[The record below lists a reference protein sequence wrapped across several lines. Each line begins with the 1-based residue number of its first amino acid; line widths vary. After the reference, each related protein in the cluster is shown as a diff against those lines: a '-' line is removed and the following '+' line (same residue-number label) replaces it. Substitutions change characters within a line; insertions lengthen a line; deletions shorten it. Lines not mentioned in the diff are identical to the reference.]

1 MILSNSVRQRYRA
14 DTAGKTP
21 TELQRELRKRGVK
34 RFCRKR
40 KSQSRNDVSRQTRCK
55 TKQGVYEM
63 SNEYRDAQ
71 IVKHALQYYINRPNA
86 SELDLKREQKVLDK
100 VTNQV
105 KDMQENWDIK
115 NKEER

>member
-1 MILSNSVRQRYRA
+1 
-14 DTAGKTP
+14 
-21 TELQRELRKRGVK
+21 
-34 RFCRKR
+34 
-40 KSQSRNDVSRQTRCK
+40 
-55 TKQGVYEM
+55 M

-71 IVKHALQYYINRPNA
+71 IVKHALQYYIHRPNA

-115 NKEER
+115 NKEERK

>member
-1 MILSNSVRQRYRA
+1 
-14 DTAGKTP
+14 
-21 TELQRELRKRGVK
+21 
-34 RFCRKR
+34 
-40 KSQSRNDVSRQTRCK
+40 
-55 TKQGVYEM
+55 M
-63 SNEYRDAQ
+63 SNEYRDVQ

-115 NKEER
+115 NKEERK

>member
-1 MILSNSVRQRYRA
+1 
-14 DTAGKTP
+14 
-21 TELQRELRKRGVK
+21 
-34 RFCRKR
+34 
-40 KSQSRNDVSRQTRCK
+40 
-55 TKQGVYEM
+55 M
-63 SNEYRDAQ
+63 SNEYRDEQ

-115 NKEER
+115 NKEERK

>member
-1 MILSNSVRQRYRA
+1 
-14 DTAGKTP
+14 
-21 TELQRELRKRGVK
+21 
-34 RFCRKR
+34 
-40 KSQSRNDVSRQTRCK
+40 
-55 TKQGVYEM
+55 M

-71 IVKHALQYYINRPNA
+71 IVKHALQYYINRTNA

-105 KDMQENWDIK
+105 KDMQKLWDIK

>member
-1 MILSNSVRQRYRA
+1 
-14 DTAGKTP
+14 
-21 TELQRELRKRGVK
+21 
-34 RFCRKR
+34 
-40 KSQSRNDVSRQTRCK
+40 
-55 TKQGVYEM
+55 M

-71 IVKHALQYYINRPNA
+71 IVKHALQYYMKRPNA

-115 NKEER
+115 NKEERK

>member
-1 MILSNSVRQRYRA
+1 
-14 DTAGKTP
+14 
-21 TELQRELRKRGVK
+21 
-34 RFCRKR
+34 
-40 KSQSRNDVSRQTRCK
+40 
-55 TKQGVYEM
+55 M

-115 NKEER
+115 NKEERKWLKSIKMRMTNWNVT

>member
-1 MILSNSVRQRYRA
+1 
-14 DTAGKTP
+14 
-21 TELQRELRKRGVK
+21 
-34 RFCRKR
+34 
-40 KSQSRNDVSRQTRCK
+40 
-55 TKQGVYEM
+55 M

-71 IVKHALQYYINRPNA
+71 IVKHALQYYINLPNA